1 MAVFSGPEIVNNLLL
16 LHVDASNSKSYPGNG
31 TAWYDLSGN
40 GNHVTLLNSPTFLNS
55 FFSFDG
61 TNQSAATINN
71 IDFTSYGAVTL
82 EVVFKPTQGTS
93 SMLIEHTSNWNTQTG
108 GFGISIN
115 SSGTGFSANLCHS
128 NHRPAGGTWGRNNT
142 SITNNGIW
150 VTQSSV
156 FSSIADSNGRYV
168 IENGQIKAFTSS
180 PYSASTATST
190 ATTFANSILYI
201 GSRGSAGS
209 FYSGNIRSVK
219 VYGKKID
226 LNEHKQNF
234 EAIRSRYN
242 V

>member
-1 MAVFSGPEIVNNLLL
+1 MVCISGPSIIDSDLV
-16 LHVDASNSKSYPGNG
+16 LHLDAANPRSYPGTG
-31 TAWYDLSGN
+31 TTWSDLSGN
-40 GNHVTLLNSPTFLNS
+40 DNHATLLNSPTFSNT

-61 TNQSAATINN
+61 TNQSVATINN
-71 IDFTSYGAVTL
+71 IDFTSYSAVTL
-82 EVVFKPTQGTS
+82 EVIFKPTLETS
-93 SMLIEHTSNWNTQTG
+93 SMLIEHTVSWNTQTG

-115 SSGTGFSANLCHS
+115 SNGTGFSANLCHS

-142 SITNNGIW
+142 SITNDGVW

-180 PYSASTATST
+180 PYSASTATTT

-201 GSRGSAGS
+201 GSRGSTGS
-209 FYSGNIRSVK
+209 FYSGDIRSVK

-234 EAIRSRYN
+234 EATRSRYGI
-242 V
+242 